1 MFSNDK
7 NIEILARLI
16 GNLRRYGE
24 LRLES
29 LQLDMVSKM
38 TMLASALIVGVIL
51 TAVVGAVVMFLS
63 FAAVFALAPLVGG
76 YAASSLIVA
85 GAYLVFAIV
94 VFQMRRRW
102 IVDPVARLLVAIF
115 LNGDA
120 EANATRATNSHNA
133 YHNSSN
139 HL

>member
-24 LRLES
+24 LRVES

-38 TMLASALIVGVIL
+38 TMLASAIIVGVIL
-51 TAVVGAVVMFLS
+51 TAVVGVIVMFLS
-63 FAAVFALAPLVGG
+63 FAAVFALVPVVGG
-76 YAASSLIVA
+76 YAISSLIVA
-85 GAYLVFAIV
+85 GVYLILAII

-102 IVDPVARLLVAIF
+102 IIDPVARLLVAIF
-115 LNGDA
+115 LNNESGQT
-120 EANATRATNSHNA
+120 ANPSANSGAGH
-133 YHNSSN
+133 YNSN
-139 HL
+139 NQR